1 VPPAEAVATTGPRS
15 VAHASWASLM
25 TPSRWLE
32 VVRIVGV
39 GVVILLHSRGW
50 VGLPVLLVAV
60 AVGLWPLLRTGVGE
74 LVHEKKIGTEIFIT
88 LATLI
93 AILGHE
99 YVAGAIVMTI
109 ILIAEFVADL
119 NTDRAR
125 ASIKGLL
132 GSVPQTALV
141 RRDGAE
147 RTVPVAE
154 LRPGDVVIVRAG
166 EQIPADGT
174 VRGGDGAVNEAPITG
189 ESVPSEKALG
199 ARVFAG
205 TILESGAL
213 DVEVEKAG
221 ADTLFARIVALVE
234 TADENQAPVQKLAD
248 RVAGWLIPVVLVF
261 LLGVYLWTRDVRLII
276 TLLIFTSPAELGLAT
291 PMVIISAVARAAR
304 AGILLK
310 GGIYLELLAKV
321 DVVAL
326 DKTGTLTIGRP
337 EVVRVE
343 PVDGGADERELLRLA
358 AAAERRSSHP
368 LAKAVVERAR
378 AQGVDVPEPSTFEV
392 VRGRGVSVVIDGST
406 VLAGNAAFLAE
417 KGVAVPERAGEET
430 VVYVAREG
438 RLLGAIY
445 LADRVRPDA
454 REALARL
461 KREGIRQIVMLTGDH
476 ADIAQRIGAE
486 LGVDAVEADL
496 LPEQKLETIRRLQ
509 KAGHKVAMVGDGV
522 NDAPALAAAD
532 VGIAMGVAGT
542 QAALEAADVALMT
555 DDLGKIAEAR
565 ALARRAYR
573 TIQEN
578 LIVGVGV
585 VHVLGITAALL
596 RWIGPVEAAAIHLG
610 PDILVFLNSVKL
622 LRVRLDEDKA
632 A

>member
-1 VPPAEAVATTGPRS
+1 
-15 VAHASWASLM
+15 M

-32 VVRIVGV
+32 VGRIVAV
-39 GVVILLHSRGW
+39 GAVILMYSRGW
-50 VGLPVLLVAV
+50 VGLPVLLVAMAFGV
-60 AVGLWPLLRTGVGE
+60 WPLVRTGVLE

-88 LATLI
+88 LATVI
-93 AILGHE
+93 AVVGHE
-99 YVAGAIVMTI
+99 YVAGAIVMVI

-141 RRDGAE
+141 RRDGGE
-147 RTVPVAE
+147 RTVPVSE
-154 LRPGDVVIVRAG
+154 LRAGDLVIVRAG

-174 VRGGDGAVNEAPITG
+174 VRAGGGSVSEAVITG
-189 ESVPSEKALG
+189 ESLPREKAPG
-199 ARVFAG
+199 DRVFAG
-205 TILESGAL
+205 TIVESGAL
-213 DVEVEKAG
+213 DVEVEKVG
-221 ADTLFARIVALVE
+221 VDTLFARIVALVE
-234 TADENQAPVQKLAD
+234 TAEENQAPVQKLAD

-261 LLGVYLWTRDVRLII
+261 LLAVYLWTRDVRLII

-291 PMVIISAVARAAR
+291 PMVIIAAVARAAR

-326 DKTGTLTIGRP
+326 DKTGTLTMGRP

-343 PVDGGADERELLRLA
+343 PADRAIEVPELLRLA

-368 LAKAVVERAR
+368 LAKAVVEHAR
-378 AQGVDVPEPSTFEV
+378 AQGLEVPEPSAFDV
-392 VRGRGVSVVIDGST
+392 VRGRGVKVVIDGST
-406 VLAGNAAFLAE
+406 VLAGNSAYLSE
-417 KGVAVPERAGEET
+417 NGVAVPERAAEET
-430 VVYVAREG
+430 VVYVARDG

-445 LADRVRPDA
+445 LADRVRADA
-454 REALARL
+454 KAALGRL
-461 KREGIRQIVMLTGDH
+461 KREGVRQVVMLTGDH

-486 LGVDAVEADL
+486 LGVDSVEADL

-509 KAGHKVAMVGDGV
+509 SAGHKVAMVGDGV

-555 DDLGKIAEAR
+555 DDLSKIADAR
-565 ALARRAYR
+565 VLARRAYR
-573 TIQEN
+573 TIKEN

-622 LRVRLDEDKA
+622 LRVRLDEVKA